1 MCLNFAHESEV
12 TLQLAEI
19 CQRSSWDFDTPQSC
33 GEQLL
38 NQMLPLYKKEFLLIA
53 AGDDEWRV
61 GVRSGFGSILE
72 TYEHQKC
79 MYELFDIV
87 DEYFDAVDNSKEPPV
102 EEFEKKASFAKTAGT
117 AAVSATR

>member
-1 MCLNFAHESEV
+1 MSGALVCVRALD
-12 TLQLAEI
+12 L
-19 CQRSSWDFDTPQSC
+19 SWVL
-33 GEQLL
+33 G
-38 NQMLPLYKKEFLLIA
+38 A
-53 AGDDEWRV
+53 
-61 GVRSGFGSILE
+61 
-72 TYEHQKC
+72 YEHQKC